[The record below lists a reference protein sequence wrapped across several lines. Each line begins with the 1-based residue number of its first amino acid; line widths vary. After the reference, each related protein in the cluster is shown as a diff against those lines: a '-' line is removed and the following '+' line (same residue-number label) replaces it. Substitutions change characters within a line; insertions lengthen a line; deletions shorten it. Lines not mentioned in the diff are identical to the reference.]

1 MFTKDDF
8 VNYFS
13 EMEATLRNMLV
24 IYTDVLN
31 EANDQSLKSRL
42 FAITEESM
50 ASFETV
56 QKLKEKLQVGSKA

>member
-1 MFTKDDF
+1 MFTKEDF